1 MIENPEVGMRV
12 IVSLGGG
19 LEEPG
24 RICHNDGT
32 GVVGVELDNPE
43 HGYHD
48 CSGRCRTGHGWYFS
62 CVDMRLEGDEPAPE
76 PVATPEIVVGSRV
89 LVTSTPPRDLS
100 LTNEPGTVVHIPE
113 RNHIGVRFDRNVGGH
128 DMEGHCEEGYGW
140 YFTRGHIAPIAV
152 TPPEIVVGSRV
163 RVNGYVGGVGEFEGE
178 GTAVVINTHDNG
190 GEPLG
195 VRFDDPVENGHDL
208 EHHGESM
215 CEDGYGLWVSR
226 SITTLI
232 SGGVHVA
239 SAPPVARSNLYEELI
254 RSPIDGRDIV
264 PDEIVH
270 GSLEGICRHLLHTD
284 GCGAT
289 EQEFSSLLTL
299 ISGIQT
305 RWKQKSI
312 AESFIEKLALV
323 DF

>member
-24 RICHNDGT
+24 RICHDDGT

-48 CSGRCRTGHGWYFS
+48 CSGRCRTGHGRYFS
-62 CVDMRLEGDEPAPE
+62 RVDMRLEGDAPTPE

-89 LVTSTPPRDLS
+89 
-100 LTNEPGTVVHIPE
+100 
-113 RNHIGVRFDRNVGGH
+113 
-128 DMEGHCEEGYGW
+128 
-140 YFTRGHIAPIAV
+140 
-152 TPPEIVVGSRV
+152 
-163 RVNGYVGGVGEFEGE
+163 RVNGYVCGVGEFEGE
-178 GTAVVINTHDNG
+178 GTVVVINTHDNG

-195 VRFDDPVENGHDL
+195 VRFDDPVEDGHDL

-232 SGGVHVA
+232 SGGVHVSA
-239 SAPPVARSNLYEELI
+239 APPVARSNLYEELI
-254 RSPIDGRDIV
+254 RSPTDRRDIV
-264 PDEIVH
+264 PEEIVH
-270 GSLEGICRHLLHTD
+270 GSLEGICRHLLNTD

-289 EQEFSSLLTL
+289 EQEFSSLVTL

-305 RWKQKSI
+305 RWRQKSI
-312 AESFIEKLALV
+312 AESFTENLALV